1 VDFES
6 VEDGKVTVRERDSMQ
21 QQRIP
26 FEGVVGYLTDRVGG
40 SR

>member
-6 VEDGKVTVRERDSMQ
+6 TEDGKVTVRERDSMD

-26 FEGVVGYLTDRVGG
+26 FEGVVAYLIDHVGE